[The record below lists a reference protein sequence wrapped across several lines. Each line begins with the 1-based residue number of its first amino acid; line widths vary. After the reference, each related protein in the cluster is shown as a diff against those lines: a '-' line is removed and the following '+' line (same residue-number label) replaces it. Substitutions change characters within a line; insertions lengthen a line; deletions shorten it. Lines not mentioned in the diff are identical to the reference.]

1 MAWLRSRISRWLARL
16 ARHSLSAA
24 SGMCGER
31 MAMADAPSENQ
42 YIFIDQ
48 PARFVQRITLNR
60 PEKRNAM
67 SNDLRIELFRALE
80 AAYIDDGVRVIII
93 RGAGKC
99 FSSGYD
105 VSFERE
111 RWPYHNSSCIGR
123 ASCRER
129 VCQ

>member
-42 YIFIDQ
+42 YILIAQ
-48 PARFVQRITLNR
+48 PERFVQRITLNR

-67 SNDLRIELFRALE
+67 RNDLRIELFRALE
-80 AAYIDDGVRVIII
+80 AADIDDGVRGIFI

-99 FSSGYD
+99 SSSGCAL
-105 VSFERE
+105 SFERW
-111 RWPYHNSSCIGR
+111 RWSYHHSCGLGFW
-123 ASCRER
+123 
-129 VCQ
+129 

>member
-1 MAWLRSRISRWLARL
+1 
-16 ARHSLSAA
+16 
-24 SGMCGER
+24 MCGER

-42 YIFIDQ
+42 YIRIDQ

-80 AAYIDDGVRVIII
+80 AADIDDGVRVIII

-105 VSFERE
+105 LSFERE
-111 RWPYHNSSCIGR
+111 RWPYHTSSGIGLWSRHVVEGCFRIWDQIGR

-129 VCQ
+129 VCQYV